1 MKSRSE
7 FAKKDKNH
15 ESFGRNDRDT
25 ASSSA
30 AGVPLLTL
38 EVGTS
43 RFRFRNLRPSSSA
56 RKSLSSQISPQ
67 LVSSTCIF
75 MSIVSKAYHRVFIA
89 IGQNTRSW
97 RKSRKGTSVW

>member
-43 RFRFRNLRPSSSA
+43 RFRSRNLRLSSSA
-56 RKSLSSQISPQ
+56 RRSLSSY
-67 LVSSTCIF
+67 V
-75 MSIVSKAYHRVFIA
+75 HRVEGLPPGVYRYWPEHAELEKIKKE
-89 IGQNTRSW
+89 IN
-97 RKSRKGTSVW
+97 V